1 MLYLCV
7 LSVRGWAERV
17 QKERHIMKSERQV
30 AVVGVLAIA
39 LLAAPAGAELWGFVN
54 ITGNSATDAAI
65 GEAQMFVD
73 AVELPHGMALFTFFN
88 IGPEPSA
95 ITAVYFDDG
104 TLLTLIGLIDS
115 DQNDLNYN
123 GEFGDPGVDFSQF
136 SVDPVS
142 PHELPGR
149 NNIDPPFETTA
160 GFLADADSDG
170 GVFHNGIGPG
180 ESLGVLFDLQ
190 VQRSPGDVLDDLRT
204 GALRIGIRVQ
214 GFDDDGSE
222 GFVNVPVPGA
232 VLLGMIGLGA
242 VGLVR
247 RRWAI

>member
-1 MLYLCV
+1 
-7 LSVRGWAERV
+7 
-17 QKERHIMKSERQV
+17 MKSERQV
-30 AVVGVLAIA
+30 AAVAVLAIA
-39 LLAAPAGAELWGFVN
+39 LLAAPAGAELWEFVN
-54 ITGNSATDAAI
+54 ITGNSATNAAI
-65 GEAQMFVD
+65 GEAQMFVE
-73 AVELPHGMALFTFFN
+73 AVELPHRMALFTFFN

-104 TLLTLIGLIDS
+104 TLLTLVGLVDS
-115 DQNDLNYN
+115 DQNDLNHN
-123 GEFGDPGVDFSQF
+123 GEFGDPGVDFTQF
-136 SVDPVS
+136 PEPVA
-142 PHELPGR
+142 PHELPGG

-170 GVFHNGIGPG
+170 GVFHNGVGPG

-190 VQRSPGDVLDDLRT
+190 DPRFPGDVLDDLRT

-214 GFDDDGSE
+214 GYEDGGSE

-232 VLLGMIGLGA
+232 VLLGAVGLGA